1 MYSTKP
7 HLCDHRYKR
16 CYAQSVCFRVHSDL
30 SGFRTYSH
38 CSHWL
43 FCLQWERTSVPMR
56 HHCPKDI
63 KIHSF
68 RMILKTRNQCWEWEK
83 NTSRAKNAEKSGW
96 SLLHFIPF
104 GAASGAEKPYTF
116 NDIMKKTTE
125 ILIQDTALAHSDV
138 GPKSSAT
145 GSVSTD
151 AIKYK
156 HYC

>member
-1 MYSTKP
+1 
-7 HLCDHRYKR
+7 
-16 CYAQSVCFRVHSDL
+16 
-30 SGFRTYSH
+30 
-38 CSHWL
+38 
-43 FCLQWERTSVPMR
+43 
-56 HHCPKDI
+56 
-63 KIHSF
+63 
-68 RMILKTRNQCWEWEK
+68 MILKTRNQCWEWEK

-104 GAASGAEKPYTF
+104 DAASGAENPYTF
-116 NDIMKKTTE
+116 NNIMKKTTE